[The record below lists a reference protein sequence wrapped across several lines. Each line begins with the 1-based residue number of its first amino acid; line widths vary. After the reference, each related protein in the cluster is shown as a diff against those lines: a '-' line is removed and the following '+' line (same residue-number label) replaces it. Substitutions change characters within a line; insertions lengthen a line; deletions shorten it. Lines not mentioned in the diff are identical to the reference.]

1 MGGSS
6 FTQSLTPPDGQPYS
20 DVVSST
26 LLRLGLWVTL
36 IVVVLYVLRE
46 TYEDMPAA
54 VYMATPMLQKALVVG
69 AFLIIGGIVAR
80 LLEKGAAKAL
90 PKNRCS
96 VCHVAIV
103 KGAIYC
109 RAHLR
114 TVLEREDE
122 RTHMTRV
129 RRR

>member
-1 MGGSS
+1 M
-6 FTQSLTPPDGQPYS
+6 
-20 DVVSST
+20 
-26 LLRLGLWVTL
+26 
-36 IVVVLYVLRE
+36 VVLYVLRE
-46 TYEDMPAA
+46 SYEDMPAA
-54 VYMATPMLQKALVVG
+54 EFFATPMLQKALVVG
-69 AFLIIGGIVAR
+69 VVLVMAGVVAR
-80 LLEKGAAKAL
+80 LLEKGAKKVA
-90 PKNRCS
+90 PKNRCV

-103 KGAIYC
+103 PGAIYC

>member
-1 MGGSS
+1 M
-6 FTQSLTPPDGQPYS
+6 
-20 DVVSST
+20 SST

-36 IVVVLYVLRE
+36 IVVILYVLRE

-54 VYMATPMLQKALVVG
+54 EYMGTSMLQKALVVG
-69 AFLIIGGIVAR
+69 VFLVIAGVVAR
-80 LLEKGAAKAL
+80 LLEKGASKAA
-90 PKNRCS
+90 PKNRCA
-96 VCHVAIV
+96 VCRVAIV